1 MGLEGVGGVD
11 LDARIAAVV
20 RTEAVLG
27 GHAEGEVIAF
37 GRDTRFIPG
46 STKPFNNSDRGVTK
60 KFQAS

>member
-27 GHAEGEVIAF
+27 GHAEGEVTVF
-37 GRDTRFIPG
+37 GGDAERRVVRIGELTPA
-46 STKPFNNSDRGVTK
+46 N
-60 KFQAS
+60 ASLFG